1 VSQQRMRVC
10 LDLVDRGRYVLHRIF
25 IRQQHR
31 LRNPDG
37 LAGARPFADR
47 AAFLRLLRLSC
58 CVPSRN
64 V

>member
-1 VSQQRMRVC
+1 VSQQRFCVR
-10 LDLVDRGRYVLHRIF
+10 LDLVDRGGDVLHRVF

-31 LRNPDG
+31 LRNPDS

-47 AAFLRLLRLSC
+47 TAFLTLLRLSC